1 MLSSLT
7 SFLPS
12 RLQGAKELPRPAV
25 IPDEQSDDEGDDA
38 DPSTLP
44 SQPDNKPLKSRDRDG
59 KGPSEVCFSLTCS
72 SFWQAEWIVQTR
84 ISRDELDGTSSSY
97 NICSAY
103 LMLTWNRSTQRVG
116 KTIDQFWDGSCRFA
130 IGPDDARSLDAVV
143 VL

>member
-97 NICSAY
+97 NILLGLLDVDLEQVYSTCRQDY
-103 LMLTWNRSTQRVG
+103 RSVLGWVMSIRH
-116 KTIDQFWDGSCRFA
+116 R
-130 IGPDDARSLDAVV
+130 AR
-143 VL
+143 